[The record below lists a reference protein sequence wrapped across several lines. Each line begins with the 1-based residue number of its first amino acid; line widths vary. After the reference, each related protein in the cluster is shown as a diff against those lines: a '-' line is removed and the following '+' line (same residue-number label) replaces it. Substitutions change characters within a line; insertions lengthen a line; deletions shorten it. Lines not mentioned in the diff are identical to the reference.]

1 MTETLNTIVRIIAVM
16 IELVAAWV
24 LIPWIKSKVDEKKF
38 DSIKRW
44 VEVAVSAAEQLYK
57 YEGGGV
63 EKKAY
68 VLEFLAK
75 AGIELD
81 AESLDALIEAAVFK
95 LPQYF
100 ELDGDV
106 IESEAAADGIP
117 PEERREI
124 TVKI

>member
-44 VEVAVSAAEQLYK
+44 VEVAVNAAEQLYK

-68 VLEFLAK
+68 VLEFLAN
-75 AGIELD
+75 AGVELD